1 VATLHNQKG
10 DTSMFEG
17 YDQVI
22 VVSPRLAPLIKTAP
36 TIAIYNGVRLPVL
49 SGHNRQQLASEFGF
63 DVNKPIFVAVG
74 RLVLAKGFD
83 ILIAAAAKA
92 DVQILIVG
100 DGELKETLSKQI
112 VDTKAA
118 VVLAG
123 FRANVPE
130 LMAAADGLII
140 SSRFEGGPYT
150 LPEALLTHTPILS
163 TDVGMVKEFMPAE
176 LIAPVEDIDALAAK
190 LAWVSHHEQDWLR
203 LMQSSF
209 DKAQRLLTLEAM
221 VAGRLVMFGIVP
233 NYPETGYGYI
243 RYGQQNGD
251 VYAVDGFFEKPDLA
265 TAKQYLKANEF
276 LWNSGMFL
284 LRADVYLKELEKFN
298 PQMLAACQKTVNNM
312 VQDRDFMRLLPA
324 DFSDCPEDS
333 IDYAVMEKT
342 QFASVIPLEAGWSDV
357 GSYSALWDIAQKDA
371 HNNAVRGDVVLD
383 DVNDCYIRAES
394 RLVTAL
400 GVDNLVIVETEDALL
415 VAAKDK
421 VQNIKNIV
429 AILRQ
434 QQRPHLKTPH
444 RVYRPWGYYETIHQG
459 ERHQVKRIGVR
470 PNASLSL
477 QMHYHRAEHWVVVQ
491 GTAEVTCGERV
502 FLVEENQSTYI
513 PVGNKHR
520 LRNLGKI
527 WLEIIEVQS
536 GSYLGEDDIVR
547 FEDHYGRVPH

>member
-1 VATLHNQKG
+1 MHICQVLTSWENGGLEKHVIELSSELSKQHQVSVIAHPLMRENFAPSINFIALDFSQSRWSVRLHWQLQQLLSQLQPDVIHAQANKAALLVKRIRPLLKKCSARFVATLHNQKG

-22 VVSPRLAPLIKTAP
+22 VVSPRLVPLIKTAP

-221 VAGRLVMFGIVP
+221 IENTLS
-233 NYPETGYGYI
+233 
-243 RYGQQNGD
+243 
-251 VYAVDGFFEKPDLA
+251 VYS
-265 TAKQYLKANEF
+265 TKAN
-276 LWNSGMFL
+276 
-284 LRADVYLKELEKFN
+284 
-298 PQMLAACQKTVNNM
+298 
-312 VQDRDFMRLLPA
+312 
-324 DFSDCPEDS
+324 
-333 IDYAVMEKT
+333 
-342 QFASVIPLEAGWSDV
+342 
-357 GSYSALWDIAQKDA
+357 
-371 HNNAVRGDVVLD
+371 
-383 DVNDCYIRAES
+383 
-394 RLVTAL
+394 
-400 GVDNLVIVETEDALL
+400 
-415 VAAKDK
+415 
-421 VQNIKNIV
+421 
-429 AILRQ
+429 
-434 QQRPHLKTPH
+434 
-444 RVYRPWGYYETIHQG
+444 
-459 ERHQVKRIGVR
+459 
-470 PNASLSL
+470 
-477 QMHYHRAEHWVVVQ
+477 
-491 GTAEVTCGERV
+491 
-502 FLVEENQSTYI
+502 
-513 PVGNKHR
+513 
-520 LRNLGKI
+520 
-527 WLEIIEVQS
+527 
-536 GSYLGEDDIVR
+536 
-547 FEDHYGRVPH
+547 

>member
-1 VATLHNQKG
+1 VHICQVLTSWENGGLEKHVIELSSELSKQHQVSVIAHPLMRENFAPSINFIALDFSQSRWSVRLHWQLQQLLSQLQPDVIHAQANKAALLVKRIRPLLKKCSARFVATLHNQKG

-22 VVSPRLAPLIKTAP
+22 VVSPRLVPLIKTAP

-221 VAGRLVMFGIVP
+221 IENTLS
-233 NYPETGYGYI
+233 
-243 RYGQQNGD
+243 
-251 VYAVDGFFEKPDLA
+251 VYS
-265 TAKQYLKANEF
+265 TKAN
-276 LWNSGMFL
+276 
-284 LRADVYLKELEKFN
+284 
-298 PQMLAACQKTVNNM
+298 
-312 VQDRDFMRLLPA
+312 
-324 DFSDCPEDS
+324 
-333 IDYAVMEKT
+333 
-342 QFASVIPLEAGWSDV
+342 
-357 GSYSALWDIAQKDA
+357 
-371 HNNAVRGDVVLD
+371 
-383 DVNDCYIRAES
+383 
-394 RLVTAL
+394 
-400 GVDNLVIVETEDALL
+400 
-415 VAAKDK
+415 
-421 VQNIKNIV
+421 
-429 AILRQ
+429 
-434 QQRPHLKTPH
+434 
-444 RVYRPWGYYETIHQG
+444 
-459 ERHQVKRIGVR
+459 
-470 PNASLSL
+470 
-477 QMHYHRAEHWVVVQ
+477 
-491 GTAEVTCGERV
+491 
-502 FLVEENQSTYI
+502 
-513 PVGNKHR
+513 
-520 LRNLGKI
+520 
-527 WLEIIEVQS
+527 
-536 GSYLGEDDIVR
+536 
-547 FEDHYGRVPH
+547 